1 MSLTARRNLGNRG
14 SDDAAPRDANLRHS
28 WVRRLF
34 VVGCVCLVG
43 GTCLAMGLQIAG
55 CGKSSDSLSLA
66 TSSVTSGTP
75 TDPKIETGG
84 VNFAEVAQERGLR
97 HVWPQQPRPMRS
109 PEAFGCGCATLDYDN
124 DGLQDILLVADQHP
138 LLYHNMGGNQF
149 ADVTSTCGL
158 MTVKLDLTDVVISD
172 VEGDLDRHDRLR
184 DDSQSTSTPTGEFDG
199 DHAEPG
205 QPRNESR
212 WTGVAVGDFDGDGW
226 LDVLLS
232 GIHRLALFR
241 NEEGKTF
248 VEVTKQAGLDLT
260 NHGHWGSSAGFMDL
274 DGDAHLDLVILNYVV
289 FGPESKQYCELSPG
303 VLSGCPPK
311 EYTPE
316 FGEIWR
322 NTGHGG
328 FELVPESAGM
338 KDTNGV
344 ALVLAFTDV
353 DDDGK
358 QDFYIGNDGT
368 RAEFMQN
375 LGGMQFKNIGV
386 EIGCAVGRAWTPMA
400 AMGADWADFDRNGLL
415 DLTVTDFQNNC
426 FALFRHDAYKKSD
439 GQSTHSF
446 TEVGNQTGISL
457 ATCNRL
463 GFGAKWIDMDNDG
476 WPDICYVNGH
486 VYDNAGDLKAG
497 ESLRQATMLFRNEAG
512 HHFSD
517 LVPVLD
523 PTLAKLIVGRGSA
536 TADFDNDGR
545 VDVLIVDYEGPPLL
559 FENRSLTENHWIKF
573 DLRGT
578 GPNTFAYGAR
588 ITARAGEEIWI
599 SEVSPASSYLS
610 SSDPRIHFGLG
621 KHTSLETVTIRWP
634 SGSVEELRDVSAD
647 QIVRVVEGRGIAAE
661 P

>member
-1 MSLTARRNLGNRG
+1 MIFAGC
-14 SDDAAPRDANLRHS
+14 
-28 WVRRLF
+28 LF
-34 VVGCVCLVG
+34 LVGCI
-43 GTCLAMGLQIAG
+43 CLAMVLQFTG

-66 TSSVTSGTP
+66 TSPVTSVTP
-75 TDPKIETGG
+75 INPKIETGG
-84 VNFAEVAQERGLR
+84 VDFAEVAQERGLR

-109 PEAFGCGCATLDYDN
+109 PEAFGCGCATFDYDN
-124 DGLQDILLVADQHP
+124 DGLQDILFVANPHV
-138 LLYHNMGGNQF
+138 LLYHNKGGNQF
-149 ADVTSTCGL
+149 DDVTATSGL
-158 MTVKLDLTDVVISD
+158 VPTEADSIVAAVS
-172 VEGDLDRHDRLR
+172 DLDGDREETDRLR
-184 DDSQSTSTPTGEFDG
+184 DESQSADAPTGDFDG
-199 DHAEPG
+199 DPAGHARP
-205 QPRNESR
+205 PNDSR

-226 LDVLLS
+226 LDVLLT

-241 NEEGKTF
+241 NEGGKTF
-248 VEVTKQAGLDLT
+248 VEVTSKAGLDPA
-260 NHGHWGSSAGFMDL
+260 NQGHWGSSAGFMDL

-289 FGPESKQYCELSPG
+289 FGPESKQFCELSPG

-311 EYTPE
+311 EYPPE

-322 NTGHGG
+322 NTGQGG
-328 FELVPESAGM
+328 FELVPAGM

-368 RAEFMQN
+368 RAEFMLN
-375 LGGMQFKNIGV
+375 LGGMRFKNIGV
-386 EIGCAVGRAWTPMA
+386 EVGCAVGRAWTPMA

-426 FALFRHDAYKKSD
+426 FALFRHDAYVKKSD

-457 ATCNRL
+457 TTCNRL
-463 GFGAKWIDMDNDG
+463 GFGAKWLDMDNDA

-486 VYDNAGDLKAG
+486 VYDNAGELKTG
-497 ESLRQATMLFRNEAG
+497 ESLRQPTMLFRNESG
-512 HHFSD
+512 RHFVD

-523 PTLAKLIVGRGSA
+523 PALAKLIVGRGSA

-545 VDVLIVDYEGPPLL
+545 VDVLIVDYEGSPLL
-559 FENRSLTENHWIKF
+559 FENRSRTENHWIKF

-578 GPNTFAYGAR
+578 APNTHAYGAR
-588 ITARAGEEIWI
+588 ITARAGSDIWI
-599 SEVSPASSYLS
+599 SEVSPVSSYLS

-621 KHTSLETVTIRWP
+621 TLSSLETVTIRWP
-634 SGSVEELRDVSAD
+634 SGGVEELRDVSAD
-647 QIVRVVEGRGIAAE
+647 QIVRVVEGQGIAAV